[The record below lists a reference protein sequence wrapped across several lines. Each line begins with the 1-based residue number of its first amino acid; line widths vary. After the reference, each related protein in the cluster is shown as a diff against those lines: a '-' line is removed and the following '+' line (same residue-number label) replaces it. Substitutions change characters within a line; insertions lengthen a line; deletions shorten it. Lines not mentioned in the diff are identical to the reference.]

1 MRSKSVKI
9 YMQVGNNEP
18 VFLEKCRNKESA
30 ELKIRHYE
38 RQDRYEVEV
47 EKYAMP
53 AHGYPVYTIQ

>member
-18 VFLEKCRNKESA
+18 VFLEKCRTREQA
-30 ELKIRHYE
+30 ELRIHRYE
-38 RQDRYEVEV
+38 REDRYQVEV

-53 AHGYPVYTIQ
+53 ANGYPVYTIQ